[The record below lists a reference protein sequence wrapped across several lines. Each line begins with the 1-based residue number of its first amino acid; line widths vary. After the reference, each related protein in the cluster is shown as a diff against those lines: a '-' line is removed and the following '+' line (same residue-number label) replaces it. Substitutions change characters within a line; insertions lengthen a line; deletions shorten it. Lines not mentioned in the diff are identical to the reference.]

1 MIWSVIDEAIRPP
14 DSSYFAWFSPNQETH
29 ITDFKDRDSY
39 NQDLFGLKTL
49 YELGRVFIYESGLP
63 HDDYRL
69 DENEWYWRETFNPHM
84 DR

>member
-14 DSSYFAWFSPNQETH
+14 VLY
-29 ITDFKDRDSY
+29 
-39 NQDLFGLKTL
+39 GLKTL

-84 DR
+84 DRWVDI